1 MKKRREL
8 SPYARGLFESGRGEM
23 LMRDFFRRLILAKR
37 IPDHRV
43 PHRDLYAKHREKVSH
58 ETDVAN

>member
-8 SPYARGLFESGRGEM
+8 SPYARELFESGRGEM

-37 IPDHRV
+37 IPDYRV
-43 PHRDLYAKHREKVSH
+43 PHRDLYAKHREKVA
-58 ETDVAN
+58 EK